1 MKNDNLLESAVFDPP
16 VHVTKNG
23 REIHISIDLP
33 GVTEEQIRIDLENTL
48 FTVSILNNDKPVKK
62 TVQVP
67 KGARFYKKK
76 FSDGV
81 LEIFLEKPVP

>member
-23 REIHISIDLP
+23 REIHIRIDLP

-48 FTVSILNNDKPVKK
+48 FTVSILDNDKLVKK
-62 TVQVP
+62 TDP
-67 KGARFYKKK
+67 GPE
-76 FSDGV
+76 GCTV
-81 LEIFLEKPVP
+81 L